1 MSTEMLRRSNGV
13 EVVTIAHS
21 PNLLKWVQALE
32 SGEYKQ
38 VTHVLTA
45 LARISSEEEPTVVGH
60 CCLGVAC
67 EVAIKEGLKLKVD
80 TAARS
85 REIDEYQGATNT
97 CTLVRTYDDQRQ
109 YLPPSVCRW
118 LGFTPQTWDDG
129 TPHDPDGHL
138 YISAPVTAMPPDP
151 GWELAGLND
160 RGGLNF
166 AIIAGL
172 IRAYGV
178 ELH

>member
-1 MSTEMLRRSNGV
+1 MSTVMLRKSNGV
-13 EVVTIAHS
+13 EVVTIANS

-45 LARISSEEEPTVVGH
+45 LERVSSESEPIVVGH

-67 EVAIKEGLKLKVD
+67 EVAIKEGLNLRVGA
-80 TAARS
+80 AARDHEQMTS
-85 REIDEYQGATNT
+85 NT

-118 LGFTPQTWDDG
+118 LGFSPWEDD
-129 TPHDPDGHL
+129 TYRDPDGSL
-138 YISAPVTAMPPDP
+138 YIAAPETAEPLDQ
-151 GWELAGLND
+151 GWALTALND
-160 RGGLNF
+160 RGDLNF